1 MSGLDV
7 VIVQDDIE
15 SYVKEQ
21 FPNYVVYDSDVF
33 DDDAI
38 LKQGNKVK
46 PYIVLRWGGLRNSNT
61 GGGFGGVRHDEYY
74 STVDVAVIAPTSKQ
88 SRQALNIIVDK
99 LVGWK
104 AAGSNRLSPE
114 GGMDILGLAD
124 NNGKPTSYMAS
135 ARLRYAINAEN
146 VAAYIT
152 P

>member
-7 VIVQDDIE
+7 VSVQDSIE
-15 SYVKEQ
+15 AYVKEQ
-21 FPNYVVYDSDVF
+21 FSNYAVYDSDVF
-33 DDDAI
+33 DDNAVI
-38 LKQGNKVK
+38 KVANKIK

-74 STVDVAVIAPTSKQ
+74 STVDVAVVSPTSKQ
-88 SRQALNIIVDK
+88 SRIALNIIVDK

-104 AAGSNRLSPE
+104 PAGSNHMKSE
-114 GGMDILGLAD
+114 GGMDIIGIAIYD
-124 NNGKPTSYMAS
+124 AKPTAYLAS
-135 ARLRYAINAEN
+135 SRLRYAINATD